1 LRAGRLAYHRPPNA
15 IAPGHAVFPL
25 SDDNEPNRGP
35 AYVTLAIIALN
46 VVVFL
51 LFQQGSS
58 DNEFTYA
65 YSTIPAEIS
74 TGTDLTTPQPITIDG
89 QQYAIPQA
97 PGPDPIQ
104 LTLLT
109 SMFMHGDIL
118 HIGGNMLFL
127 WVFGDN
133 VEHRVGRLKY
143 LVFYLL
149 AGVIAS
155 LAQVA
160 VNAGSVIPSLGAS
173 GAISGVLGAYL
184 VLFPGN
190 RVLVFLLRFLVRVPA
205 LAAIGMWAL
214 LQLLM
219 GGSQIFSGAEG
230 GGVAYMAHIGGFVF
244 GLIAGVAFRT
254 LFGVPARPQG
264 LRRAY

>member
-1 LRAGRLAYHRPPNA
+1 
-15 IAPGHAVFPL
+15 VFPL
-25 SDDNEPNRGP
+25 SDDNEPNSGP
-35 AYVTLAIIALN
+35 ALVTLALIALN
-46 VVVFL
+46 IVVFL
-51 LFQQGSS
+51 VFQGGGS

-65 YSTIPAEIS
+65 YSTIPQEVT
-74 TGTDLTTPQPITIDG
+74 TGVDLTTPQPITIDG
-89 QQYAIPQA
+89 ETYAVPQA

-133 VEHRVGRLKY
+133 IEHRVGRLKY
-143 LVFYLL
+143 LLFYLL
-149 AGVIAS
+149 AGIVAS

-160 VNAGSVIPSLGAS
+160 VNPGSVIPSLGAS

-184 VLFPGN
+184 ILFPGN

-205 LAAIGMWAL
+205 IVAIGMWAL
-214 LQLLM
+214 LQLVL

-244 GLIAGVAFRT
+244 GLVAGFVFRGF
-254 LFGVPARPQG
+254 FGVPRRPQRSR
-264 LRRAY
+264 LAA

>member
-1 LRAGRLAYHRPPNA
+1 M
-15 IAPGHAVFPL
+15 FPL
-25 SDDNEPNRGP
+25 SDDNEPNHGP
-35 AYVTLAIIALN
+35 AYVTLALIALN
-46 VVVFL
+46 IVVFL
-51 LFQQGSS
+51 LFQGGGSE
-58 DNEFTYA
+58 NEFTYA
-65 YSTIPAEIS
+65 YSAIPREIT
-74 TGTDLTTPQPITIDG
+74 TGVDLTTPQPITIDG
-89 QQYAIPQA
+89 QEYAVPQA

-160 VNAGSVIPSLGAS
+160 VSANSVIPTLGAS

-205 LAAIGMWAL
+205 IVAIGLWAL
-214 LQLLM
+214 LQLFL
-219 GGSQIFSGAEG
+219 GGSQLFSGVETG

-244 GLIAGVAFRT
+244 GLIAGLVFRT
-254 LFGVPARPQG
+254 VFGVPARPQG
-264 LRRAY
+264 IRLAR